1 MNALRRK
8 ARRRDE
14 GGTFGMTKNIFRAA
28 RLAAFAVMF
37 LALAAAAPNALCQ
50 EPHPFGAGAA
60 RLSVAFGGAMAFNQ
74 DYSVFGLGVGYFVA
88 DGIEV
93 GLDAEQWFGNSPR
106 IQQVS
111 PQLRV
116 VINTAG
122 KVKPYLGAFYRRTF
136 IENYRDLDTVGGRAG
151 VYVLAG
157 RNTYFGA
164 GLAEDVHLNCDR
176 TVYASCSETFPEILI
191 AVMF

>member
-1 MNALRRK
+1 MNGIFTTLRP
-8 ARRRDE
+8 
-14 GGTFGMTKNIFRAA
+14 
-28 RLAAFAVMF
+28 LAFMAMF
-37 LALAAAAPNALCQ
+37 LLLQVSAQAAWGQ
-50 EPHPFGAGAA
+50 ESHPFTAGTA
-60 RLSVAFGGAMAFNQ
+60 RLSIAFGGATAFNQ

-106 IQQVS
+106 IKQVS
-111 PQLRV
+111 PQLKL

-122 KVKPYLGAFYRRTF
+122 KVKPYVGAFYRRTH

-157 RNTYFGA
+157 RNMYFGA